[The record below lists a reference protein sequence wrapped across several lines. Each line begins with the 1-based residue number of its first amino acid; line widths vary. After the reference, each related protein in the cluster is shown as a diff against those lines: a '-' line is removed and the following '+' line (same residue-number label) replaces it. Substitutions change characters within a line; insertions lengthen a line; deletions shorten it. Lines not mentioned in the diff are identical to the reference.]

1 MDDQELIFF
10 KDATLHDALTQWK
23 FSVRKEWRNLVDR
36 FIVLH
41 YKKAI
46 KQTTLP
52 STSVCFNLVVR
63 GSVRMLREKDC
74 LINVPKATIFGV
86 FRGAQQLFF
95 SEDTL
100 LLVIKLKEG
109 AALPL
114 VKSPVHHLYGQFI
127 ELNTV
132 YPKEQVALL
141 MQRLKADPSPQAL
154 VRTGEKFLMTQREL
168 RESDLLVKQA
178 LCKIREKKGCVSIP
192 ALTRELYISRDA
204 FEKRFRRAVGTTP
217 KRYANIV
224 RFRSLIGGRYSGKN
238 LTEIGL
244 NAGYF
249 DQSHFIKDFKAYT
262 GRVPSELLGDL
273 I

>member
-23 FSVRKEWRNLVDR
+23 FPVRREWRDLVDR

-46 KQTTLP
+46 KQITLP
-52 STSVCFNLVVR
+52 STSVYFNLVVK
-63 GSVRMLREKDC
+63 GGVRMSVEKES
-74 LINVPKATIFGV
+74 LINVPKAAVFGI
-86 FRGAQQLFF
+86 FRGAQQLYF
-95 SEDTL
+95 SKDTL

-114 VKSPVHHLYGQFI
+114 VKSPVHQLYEQFMD
-127 ELNTV
+127 LNTV
-132 YPKEQVALL
+132 YPKEEVTLL
-141 MQRLKADPSPQAL
+141 MQHLKATPSPRAL
-154 VRTGEKFLMTQREL
+154 VRAGEKFLMTQQGL
-168 RESDLLVKQA
+168 GESDPLVKQA
-178 LCKIREKKGCVSIP
+178 VYKIKENKGCVSIP
-192 ALTRELYISRDA
+192 LLTRELCISRDA

-224 RFRSLIGGRYSGKN
+224 RFRNLIGGRHSGKN
-238 LTEIGL
+238 LTQIGL

-249 DQSHFIKDFKAYT
+249 DQSHFIRDFKTYT
-262 GRVPSELLGDL
+262 GRVPSEFF
-273 I
+273 